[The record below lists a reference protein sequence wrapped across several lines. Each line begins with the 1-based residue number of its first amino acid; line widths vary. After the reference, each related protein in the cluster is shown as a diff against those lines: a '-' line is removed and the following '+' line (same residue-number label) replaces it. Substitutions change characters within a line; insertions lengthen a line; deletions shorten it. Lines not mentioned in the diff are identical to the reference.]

1 MDNTRND
8 QSPELNATRANPAPA
23 MSGKLTP
30 VRIPGQSITMSFP
43 DAIKEV
49 INGKSITRIAWGN
62 KDFCLVKDGW
72 LAIFTKGKFHTWSV
86 NDGDPEANDWIVKEE
101 MQRSKLND

>member
-8 QSPELNATRANPAPA
+8 QPPTLANTPQ
-23 MSGKLTP
+23 SVDEKVSLTP
-30 VRIPGQSITMSFP
+30 VRKPGQSITMSFP

-72 LAIFTKGKFHTWSV
+72 LVIFTKGKFHTWSV
-86 NDGDPEANDWIVKEE
+86 NDGDLEANDWIVKEE